1 MNNRLGEERLMNC
14 GMKAKIIRYGNCED
28 MDIKFENGYIVKNR
42 TYDAFK
48 KGSIKN
54 LYCPSVYNVGY
65 LGETKI
71 VDENGKGL
79 KSYDCWHSMLQRC
92 YDENFHFKYPT
103 YKGCVVCEEWKC
115 YKNFK
120 EWHDNNYYKLN
131 NQKMHLDKDILIKGN
146 KIYSPKTC
154 IFVPQTINSLF
165 IKNNS
170 VRGELPIG
178 VSRNKK
184 TKKYASNITIESTC
198 SVFLG
203 YFDTPEE
210 AFYSYKEAKEKEIKR
225 VADEYKDRI
234 PQKLYEAMYNYTVD
248 IDD

>member
-1 MNNRLGEERLMNC
+1 
-14 GMKAKIIRYGNCED
+14 
-28 MDIKFENGYIVKNR
+28 
-42 TYDAFK
+42 
-48 KGSIKN
+48 
-54 LYCPSVYNVGY
+54 
-65 LGETKI
+65 
-71 VDENGKGL
+71 
-79 KSYDCWHSMLQRC
+79 
-92 YDENFHFKYPT
+92 
-103 YKGCVVCEEWKC
+103 
-115 YKNFK
+115 
-120 EWHDNNYYKLN
+120 
-131 NQKMHLDKDILIKGN
+131 MHLDKDRLIKGN

-225 VADEYKDRI
+225 VADEYKDKI
-234 PQKLYEAMYNYTVD
+234 PQKLYEAMYNYEVD
-248 IDD
+248 IND